1 METQNNRDYF
11 GKKMDA
17 TIDSI
22 VGFFFET
29 FPYITLT
36 IAFIYFLY
44 KLLGPIIII
53 EYS

>member
-1 METQNNRDYF
+1 MGTQSNRDYF
-11 GKKMDA
+11 GKKIDA
-17 TIDSI
+17 VIDSV
-22 VGFFFET
+22 VGFLFET

-44 KLLGPIIII
+44 KLLRPIIII